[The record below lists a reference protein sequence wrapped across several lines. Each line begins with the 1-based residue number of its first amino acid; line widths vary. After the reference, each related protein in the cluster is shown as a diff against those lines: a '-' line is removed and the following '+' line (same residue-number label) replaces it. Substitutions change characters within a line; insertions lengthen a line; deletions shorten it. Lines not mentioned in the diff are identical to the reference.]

1 MKATTQVCF
10 RSALIDSQVIT
21 RNRGRRLGVVSQVW
35 CDVDAWQV
43 VALDIKESL
52 VSNYLPGEP
61 TASLRWEHVRQVGDV
76 VLVEDDQVLEELDLS
91 PYTRLVGIEV
101 ITETGEF
108 LGKVRDFEFDLAEGR
123 ISHLVIDALGVPRIP
138 ARLVSTYELSVE
150 EVVSVG
156 ADKLIV
162 FEGAEERL
170 RQLTRGW
177 LESIGVGKP
186 PWEREGDPNY
196 LPTPVS
202 VENRLGSGAPT
213 ETERRRVT
221 RQEETWRE
229 PEEAPAP
236 RSVRKPKRR
245 VETAYAEPVEEPEP
259 VMDEDVTADVWAEP
273 EPYQPPINIPQR
285 QPEYEEETN

>member
-21 RNRGRRLGVVSQVW
+21 RDRGRRLGVVSQVW
-35 CDVDAWQV
+35 CDVDAWRV

-52 VSNYLPGEP
+52 VNNYLPGEP
-61 TASLRWEHVRQVGDV
+61 SSSLQWEHVRQVGDV
-76 VLVEDDQVLEELDLS
+76 VLVENDQVLEELDTS
-91 PYTRLVGIEV
+91 PYTRLVGTEV

-108 LGKVRDFEFDLAEGR
+108 LGKVRDFEFDLADGR

-150 EVVSVG
+150 EVVSVS

-177 LESIGVGKP
+177 LEAIGIGKP
-186 PWEREGDPNY
+186 PWEREEETNY

-202 VENRLGSGAPT
+202 VENRLGSGSESRRASVEENWE
-213 ETERRRVT
+213 ETEV
-221 RQEETWRE
+221 
-229 PEEAPAP
+229 AKP
-236 RSVRKPKRR
+236 RPVRKPKRR
-245 VETAYAEPVEEPEP
+245 VETAYAEPLEPEP
-259 VMDEDVTADVWAEP
+259 VTMDQDVTADVWAEP
-273 EPYQPPINIPQR
+273 QPYQPPINIPQ
-285 QPEYEEETN
+285 PEYEEEAN

>member
-1 MKATTQVCF
+1 MKVTAQVCF

-21 RNRGRRLGVVSQVW
+21 RDRGRRLGVVSQVW

-43 VALDIKESL
+43 VALDIKDSL
-52 VSNYLPGEP
+52 VNNYLPGEP
-61 TASLRWEHVRQVGDV
+61 SHSLRWEHVRQVGDV
-76 VLVEDDQVLEELDLS
+76 VLVDDDQVLEELDLS

-123 ISHLVIDALGVPRIP
+123 ISHLVIDSLGVPRIP
-138 ARLVSTYELSVE
+138 ARLLSTYELSVE

-177 LESIGVGKP
+177 LESIGIGKP
-186 PWEREGDPNY
+186 PWERDEDRNY

-202 VENRLGSGAPT
+202 VENRLGSGTPT
-213 ETERRRVT
+213 ETERRRVAKT
-221 RQEETWRE
+221 EQVWEE
-229 PEEAPAP
+229 PEEAPASRP
-236 RSVRKPKRR
+236 ARKPKRR
-245 VETAYAEPVEEPEP
+245 VETAYVEPLEPEP
-259 VMDEDVTADVWAEP
+259 VVDEDVTADVWAEP
-273 EPYQPPINIPQR
+273 EPYQPPVNLPQR